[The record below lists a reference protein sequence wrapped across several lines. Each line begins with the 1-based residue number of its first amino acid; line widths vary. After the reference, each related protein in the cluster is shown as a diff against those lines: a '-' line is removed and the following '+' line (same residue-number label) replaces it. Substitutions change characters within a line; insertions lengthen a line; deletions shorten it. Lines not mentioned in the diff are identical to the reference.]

1 MVNGFSHLTQP
12 VLRPPAKRPYLS
24 TRIGIFR
31 RFRGFLR
38 HPLYLARAVGKSGES
53 SPQPGGSTVATL
65 SRSVA
70 GFKGQAENT
79 IDGKGRV
86 PVPAKMRK
94 AVSPDAK
101 DTFVATR
108 GEGQFVALYPLDYWE
123 QEIESGVARLNNF
136 DPKDREF
143 IRRLYRWA
151 EEVTM
156 DSQGRIAL
164 PKPLAAFA
172 DLKAGSKARIIGT
185 YDCLEV
191 WDPEVH
197 DRHEEVQEEFPY
209 ADLAKSVMGG
219 AVA

>member
-1 MVNGFSHLTQP
+1 M
-12 VLRPPAKRPYLS
+12 
-24 TRIGIFR
+24 
-31 RFRGFLR
+31 
-38 HPLYLARAVGKSGES
+38 
-53 SPQPGGSTVATL
+53 
-65 SRSVA
+65 A

-197 DRHEEVQEEFPY
+197 DRHEEAQEEFPY